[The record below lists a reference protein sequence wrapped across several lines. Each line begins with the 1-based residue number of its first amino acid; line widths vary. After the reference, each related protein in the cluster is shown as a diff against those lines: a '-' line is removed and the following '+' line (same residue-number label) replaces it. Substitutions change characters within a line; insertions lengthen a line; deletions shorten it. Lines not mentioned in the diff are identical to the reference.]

1 MSVQG
6 SLARGQDVDAVERP
20 GAPRARSTAGNGSVS
35 RSSRRGATLI
45 VGALL
50 AVTLAGCSAPDVA
63 DPSPAVERPVPS
75 PSPTPTPT
83 PEAPVKP
90 ERPADMER
98 TDEVGAAAAAVYFLE
113 LYPYVMATQD
123 VAEWELASLK
133 ETCELCTA
141 VLGHVAGY
149 VSTGQRYVGGA
160 VVAEVV
166 KVYPL
171 DTLYNGYPVD
181 VRARQANSS
190 VVSADG
196 TVLEENTAED
206 STLRVELIHDGQQ
219 WRLAGVSNDLVTS

>member
-50 AVTLAGCSAPDVA
+50 AVTLAGCSTPDVA
-63 DPSPAVERPVPS
+63 DPSPAVVRPVPS

-83 PEAPVKP
+83 PQVPVKP

-113 LYPYVMATQD
+113 LYPYVKGTGDLSEWQAISFPEGCEFCVNLSQSASD
-123 VAEWELASLK
+123 IKAAEQSF
-133 ETCELCTA
+133 
-141 VLGHVAGY
+141 
-149 VSTGQRYVGGA
+149 VGGS
-160 VVAEVV
+160 VEAEVA
-166 KVYPL
+166 KVYALDSLYGAFPL
-171 DTLYNGYPVD
+171 DVTV
-181 VRARQANSS
+181 RQADLKILAKDGSTVSAEPATS
-190 VVSADG
+190 VV
-196 TVLEENTAED
+196 
-206 STLRVELIHDGQQ
+206 LRVVVGHDGAS
-219 WRLAGVSNDLVTS
+219 WRLMDVGEVSNA